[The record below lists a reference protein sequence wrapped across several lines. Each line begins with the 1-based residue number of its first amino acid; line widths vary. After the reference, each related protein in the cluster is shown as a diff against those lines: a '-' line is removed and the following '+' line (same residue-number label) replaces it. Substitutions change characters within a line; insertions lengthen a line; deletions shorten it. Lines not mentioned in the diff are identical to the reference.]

1 VNTTGRCATLQSNGS
16 DICIH
21 IRRFPSPENIVTPFV
36 RNGQYCVYLLTKE
49 YYNILSHWYCVPFRQ
64 KYSIPYHPNQK
75 SSRCKDERHCHL
87 LFGVIDGGYRS
98 DWIVSDVCKWNT
110 VESGL
115 DYSFS
120 DYRWVKVQAR
130 VTLWLSL
137 TYQHNFGRMLG
148 WMSYVGI
155 MRTSLPLFL
164 RRHQQP
170 YLFASGW
177 F

>member
-1 VNTTGRCATLQSNGS
+1 M
-16 DICIH
+16 
-21 IRRFPSPENIVTPFV
+21 
-36 RNGQYCVYLLTKE
+36 
-49 YYNILSHWYCVPFRQ
+49 YNIIYSPLPLSGEHRHSLRPKWTVRCLPVNKRVLQHFVTLVLRPFRQ
-64 KYSIPYHPNQK
+64 RYSIPYHPNQK

-87 LFGVIDGGYRS
+87 HFGVIDGGYRS